1 MIIDFKVY
9 VEFCSNVHEAHIV
22 DEISEELIQE
32 IKKVPYA
39 ISLDQLT
46 VLSDTEK
53 PLEC

>member
-1 MIIDFKVY
+1 
-9 VEFCSNVHEAHIV
+9 VHEPHVA

-46 VLSDTEK
+46 VLKDTEK
-53 PLEC
+53 PLEY